1 MGQGFINI
9 HVMINHPMDND
20 LESQHTQDKT
30 TKKRK
35 KGKHNT
41 IIVSGSSH
49 NLLVKGVKQ

>member
-1 MGQGFINI
+1 
-9 HVMINHPMDND
+9 MINHPMDND